1 MSNEKFFLNNSRFSV
16 QTKQERMDESM
27 IIDRI
32 ALILTIIGGINWGSI
47 GLFRFDIVAWIC
59 GGQTA
64 VVSRVIYTLVGLA
77 ALWCISLLFKRD
89 CCPDE

>member
-1 MSNEKFFLNNSRFSV
+1 
-16 QTKQERMDESM
+16 M

-47 GLFRFDIVAWIC
+47 GLFRFDIVARLC

-89 CCPDE
+89 RCPAE